1 MTRYVVERILQA
13 IIVLFVVVTVVFFM
27 GRVLGDPVTLF
38 TGDESMTVEE
48 LRQRREALGLDD
60 PWLLQYGRY
69 IGDVATGD
77 LGNSLIIRGHSVRSL
92 LRPAMINSVQLA
104 GVAMALAILI
114 AVPLGVLSALKRGTP
129 IDLLA
134 RLVAITG
141 LVTPSWWL
149 GLVLI
154 IIFASQWTLLPPSG
168 KGGLDHF
175 ILPAFVLS
183 YHALAGIARLTRS
196 SMLEILDSEY
206 VKLARVKGL
215 PWTRVVW
222 KHALRNA
229 LIPLV
234 TYAGLYFAVL
244 ITSAVVI
251 EVVFSWPGL
260 GLHMITALGGR
271 DYPLLQGAILL
282 TAVFVVSFNLI
293 VDLLYGWLDPRIRI
307 A

>member
-1 MTRYVVERILQA
+1 MTRYVIGRFIQA
-13 IIVLFVVVTVVFFM
+13 LIVLFGVVTIVFVL
-27 GRVLGDPVTLF
+27 GRILGDPITLF
-38 TGDESMTVEE
+38 SGDQTDTIAE
-48 LRQRREALGLDD
+48 LEQRREAMGLDD
-60 PWLLQYGRY
+60 AWVVQYGRY
-69 IGDVATGD
+69 VGDLATGD
-77 LGNSLIIRGHSVRSL
+77 LGNSLIIRGHSVVSL
-92 LRPAMINSVQLA
+92 LRPAMINSIQLA
-104 GVAMALAILI
+104 GVAMALAIII
-114 AVPLGVLSALKRGTP
+114 AVPLGVLSALNRGTP

-141 LVTPSWWL
+141 LVTPTWWL

-154 IIFASQWTLLPPSG
+154 IIFASQWNFLPPAG
-168 KGGLDHF
+168 KGGFDHF

-196 SMLEILDSEY
+196 SMLDILDSEY
-206 VKLARVKGL
+206 VKLARAKGL
-215 PWTRVVW
+215 PRTRVVW

-260 GLHMITALGGR
+260 GLHMINALGGR

-282 TAVFVVSFNLI
+282 AAAFVVGFNLL
-293 VDLLYGWLDPRIRI
+293 VDLLYGLLDPRIRL